1 MRILHL
7 ICSSGIYGAENVLI
21 NLLPSLRNL
30 GIEVILGCLSAFDS
44 VGSEISQ
51 ILKQWEIPTVFINDK
66 NKFSLRVLKAI
77 HSTIKLYNPDILH
90 VHGYKA
96 TVLGGLI
103 ANMIRIPF
111 ILTYHGEAKIRTELS
126 TYIKIEN
133 IFVRKALRII
143 AVSKRI
149 MEELIIRGVPE
160 SNISVIHNGIKDPFI
175 THLENISIKKNGLFS
190 THLLT
195 VGRLIKIKR
204 IDLIIDAIGILK
216 KEFPQIGLTIT
227 GNGPLENELKEYVT
241 KAGLNSSVI
250 FLGYVPDPT
259 STYNSADIF
268 VISSASEGSP
278 IALIEAMAA
287 SLPIIATS
295 VGAIPEMLIN
305 RKNAIIIPKN
315 DLKALVDSLRHLIVC
330 PNLSKALGDAARQS
344 FLRNYTADVMAKSYF
359 ETYKNIING

>member
-216 KEFPQIGLTIT
+216 R
-227 GNGPLENELKEYVT
+227 
-241 KAGLNSSVI
+241 NSHK
-250 FLGYVPDPT
+250 L
-259 STYNSADIF
+259 
-268 VISSASEGSP
+268 
-278 IALIEAMAA
+278 
-287 SLPIIATS
+287 
-295 VGAIPEMLIN
+295 
-305 RKNAIIIPKN
+305 
-315 DLKALVDSLRHLIVC
+315 DSLLLEMV
-330 PNLSKALGDAARQS
+330 L
-344 FLRNYTADVMAKSYF
+344 
-359 ETYKNIING
+359 